1 MILRSSSPGSARW
14 PQGSILAL
22 AAIATLATSRGA
34 EAAPAQ
40 PGLQLLGST
49 ALPYAQQIDGI
60 AFGGISAIERDPLS
74 GSWYLLSDDKSAKG
88 PARFYIA
95 EIPLAADG
103 PGPVRIVQTV
113 ALLTESER
121 TYPPRLP
128 AAQAGPAAETADA
141 ESLRRDPRS
150 GDLWWASEG
159 DAAAAAGPAIRHM
172 DLAGHALGQWNLPPA
187 FAFDPLHRS
196 GPRPNLSIEGMSF
209 DPAGRGL
216 WFAMEGPLYQD
227 GPESSATLG
236 ALVRLSLIDRSGQLL
251 RQHAY
256 RVDRLPPHD
265 ARLAAD
271 NGISEILAVDE
282 NHLLVLERTGLQQ
295 ADEHYTFRTRLYCA
309 NLEQAPDTAQTTAFE
324 NRAVAAAPK
333 SLLFDLAHSS
343 RLPRSNFEGM
353 AWGPPLPDGRATLL
367 VVSDNNFDPD
377 HASDFAL
384 FASNGPLD
392 AQWLQRYCSAPASR
406 RR

>member
-1 MILRSSSPGSARW
+1 MRRQTPSPALGRRPRGSS
-14 PQGSILAL
+14 LAL
-22 AAIATLATSRGA
+22 AAVAALAASRGTD
-34 EAAPAQ
+34 AAPAK
-40 PGLQLLGST
+40 PALQLLGST
-49 ALPYAQQIDGI
+49 ALPYAQQFDGV

-74 GSWYLLSDDKSAKG
+74 GRWYLLSDDKSAQG

-95 EIPLAADG
+95 EIALGADG
-103 PGPVRIVQTV
+103 PGPVHIVQTV
-113 ALLTESER
+113 ALQTELGQP
-121 TYPPRLP
+121 YPRRLP

-159 DAAAAAGPAIRHM
+159 DAAAAAGPAIRRM
-172 DLAGHALGQWNLPPA
+172 DIAGHALGQWRLPPA
-187 FAFDPLHRS
+187 FAFDPLGRS

-227 GPESSATLG
+227 GAESGATLG
-236 ALVRLSLIDRSGQLL
+236 ALVRLSLIDRAGQLL

-256 RVDRLPPHD
+256 RVDRLPSHD

-295 ADEHYTFRTRLYCA
+295 ANEHYTFRTRLYCA
-309 NLEQAPDTAQTTAFE
+309 NLEHAPDTAQTPAFDDH
-324 NRAVAAAPK
+324 AVAAAPK
-333 SLLFDLAHSS
+333 SLLFDLARS
-343 RLPRSNFEGM
+343 RRLARSNFEGM

-367 VVSDNNFDPD
+367 LVSDNNFDPD

-384 FASNGPLD
+384 FASSRPLD
-392 AQWLQRYCSAPASR
+392 AQWLQQHCAGPAP
-406 RR
+406 